1 MLQFTVYKL
10 NPKESYLI
18 LIFFSSIASKQV
30 SVELMWLQSICIYC
44 LSQQI
49 AFITMHRARKIHF
62 ALVLY
67 VYSSWDRKSFTLPC
81 RTFNPFYHS
90 DSTGFKDIQ
99 HLMGQGLRAF
109 QGKPHLNQLYSPS
122 RAPLL
127 GWFYLL
133 FLELIITHS
142 DILISKNWQ
151 RKLTSIRNILLKIRR
166 GKWLLPLIF

>member
-1 MLQFTVYKL
+1 
-10 NPKESYLI
+10 
-18 LIFFSSIASKQV
+18 
-30 SVELMWLQSICIYC
+30 MWLQSICIYC

-49 AFITMHRARKIHF
+49 AFTTTHRARKIHF
-62 ALVLY
+62 APVLY
-67 VYSSWDRKSFTLPC
+67 VYSSWDMKSFTLPC

-90 DSTGFKDIQ
+90 HPTGFKDVQ

-109 QGKPHLNQLYSPS
+109 QDKPHLNQLCSPS

-142 DILISKNWQ
+142 DTLISQNWQ
-151 RKLTSIRNILLKIRR
+151 IKLTSIRNILLKIRR
-166 GKWLLPLIF
+166 GIGLLPLIF